1 MKYQRCTR
9 CLMDTSAQNI
19 SFNDQ
24 GFCNFCEDLL
34 NLIALNS
41 SKDKKKGNLEKVID
55 KIKKE
60 GSSNKYDC
68 IVGVSGGVDS
78 SWVLVKAKEF
88 GLKPLAVH
96 MDNGWNSEL
105 AQSNI
110 SNLITSLNID
120 FYTHVIDWEEY
131 KNLMQAFFNA
141 NVVDIE
147 LLYDNAMLAV
157 NYKLAKKFNI
167 KYILSGMN
175 NSTEGMAIPENWHW
189 YKFDKMNIK
198 AIAKKNGLNKF
209 DTFPS
214 ISTFEKLLYEK
225 IFQVKWINILDFLN
239 YKKDDVLNKLEK
251 NYGYKRYKYKHYE
264 SIFTRFY
271 QGYILP
277 EKFGIDKRL
286 MHLSTLIITKQIN
299 RAKAI
304 EIIKEKPY
312 SDIQDLKNDKLYFL
326 KKMNWTE
333 EELKDYLSRDI
344 FSHEVF
350 DSEIKVRKFLKK
362 ILPESIIVNFKKFIS

>member
-120 FYTHVIDWEEY
+120 F
-131 KNLMQAFFNA
+131 
-141 NVVDIE
+141 
-147 LLYDNAMLAV
+147 LYSCN
-157 NYKLAKKFNI
+157 
-167 KYILSGMN
+167 
-175 NSTEGMAIPENWHW
+175 
-189 YKFDKMNIK
+189 
-198 AIAKKNGLNKF
+198 
-209 DTFPS
+209 
-214 ISTFEKLLYEK
+214 
-225 IFQVKWINILDFLN
+225 
-239 YKKDDVLNKLEK
+239 
-251 NYGYKRYKYKHYE
+251 
-264 SIFTRFY
+264 
-271 QGYILP
+271 
-277 EKFGIDKRL
+277 RL
-286 MHLSTLIITKQIN
+286 GRI
-299 RAKAI
+299 
-304 EIIKEKPY
+304 
-312 SDIQDLKNDKLYFL
+312 
-326 KKMNWTE
+326 
-333 EELKDYLSRDI
+333 
-344 FSHEVF
+344 
-350 DSEIKVRKFLKK
+350 
-362 ILPESIIVNFKKFIS
+362 